1 LVKGLVDTSRPS
13 LIEGYAIVSA
23 DCMISDAGGTMDA
36 LKFNGDQRF
45 FLASLDAAAAVVHS
59 RHSAEGGLGSAHRHR
74 LILTC
79 QWHRTLV
86 HDRIHHIGLGI
97 ERARLSSLAAA
108 W

>member
-1 LVKGLVDTSRPS
+1 MKGLVDTSRPS

-36 LKFNGDQRF
+36 LKFDGDQRF

-79 QWHRTLV
+79 QWRKNAL
-86 HDRIHHIGLGI
+86 DWPM
-97 ERARLSSLAAA
+97 ARFRFVEVDFGVRSAYFV
-108 W
+108 